1 MKIIPPIVGVPSFF
15 KCLSL
20 INLLT
25 DCPKCNFLNNG
36 TTNKPVIKDK
46 ITMYDDKG
54 KIISYAYLYD
64 WIEVSYIDNLGE
76 KHLLKSDFK
85 KEA

>member
-46 ITMYDDKG
+46 INPS
-54 KIISYAYLYD
+54 IIA
-64 WIEVSYIDNLGE
+64 IDALANINIIPPRNFII
-76 KHLLKSDFK
+76 HHFFLLFLF
-85 KEA
+85 